1 MENSILKVKN
11 LNLSFNK
18 LEVIKDL
25 SLDIGKGEFVTILG
39 PSGVGKT
46 VLLKLLTKILLPN
59 SGEITFTPQEKNNL
73 NVSMAFQKSNLF
85 NWLSVYENLKISMS
99 HSNMNEI
106 EKRKKIESFLEF
118 SRMIN
123 FSNSFPSELS
133 GGMAQKIN
141 LIRAFLQESETV
153 LMDEPLSSIDT
164 IQKME
169 LQDFILKLWEKQKKT
184 IIYVTHDI
192 EEAIYMSDRIL
203 LLPFVKQQKQRIKE
217 IVIPFNRPRK
227 RIKMLTESKYV
238 ESYKFILDFL
248 KSELEV
254 EFQ

>member
-1 MENSILKVKN
+1 
-11 LNLSFNK
+11 
-18 LEVIKDL
+18 
-25 SLDIGKGEFVTILG
+25 
-39 PSGVGKT
+39 
-46 VLLKLLTKILLPN
+46 
-59 SGEITFTPQEKNNL
+59 
-73 NVSMAFQKSNLF
+73 
-85 NWLSVYENLKISMS
+85 
-99 HSNMNEI
+99 
-106 EKRKKIESFLEF
+106 
-118 SRMIN
+118 MIN